1 MGHTNSNI
9 KQKVFC
15 FDVICLQRCDQR
27 VKARS
32 NSFNYIFNLTLP
44 GQTGL

>member
-15 FDVICLQRCDQR
+15 FDIICLQRCNQG
-27 VKARS
+27 VKARFY
-32 NSFNYIFNLTLP
+32 SFNYIFNLTLP